1 MGFKIKWS
9 SLMKGWRMEM
19 WDQTT
24 KGGAQERGRCSMRGN
39 GNRCCRSTGVNTD
52 TGLKAMGIGTTDN
65 RSGLR
70 QLWLVELIL
79 DQAALLPENEEE
91 DI

>member
-1 MGFKIKWS
+1 
-9 SLMKGWRMEM
+9 M